1 MYRVRYTKEEKK
13 MTNEM
18 MIQQVR
24 ELKSL
29 KIMAKELAEEIAK
42 IETSLKEEM
51 ESRGQEKM
59 TVDVFSLS
67 YITVTSHRVDTT
79 ALKKELPAIAE
90 RYTKATTTK
99 RFTVS

>member
-1 MYRVRYTKEEKK
+1 
-13 MTNEM
+13 MTNEK

-51 ESRGQEKM
+51 EAQGKEHLI
-59 TVDVFSLS
+59 VDVFKLN
-67 YITVTSHRVDTT
+67 YITVTTHRIDTT
-79 ALKKELPAIAE
+79 ALKKDMPAVAE
-90 RYTKATTTK
+90 KYMKATTTK

>member
-1 MYRVRYTKEEKK
+1 

-42 IETSLKEEM
+42 IESSLKEEM
-51 ESRGQEKM
+51 EARGQEKL

-79 ALKKELPAIAE
+79 ALKKVFPEIAE
-90 RYTKATTTK
+90 RFMKQTTTR
-99 RFTVS
+99 RFCVR